1 MGSPAVVRRS
11 NVIAPYALFFAMG
24 TVACVLFGA
33 WNIAVWFKVAD
44 TFRRTTEHAIKSVFS
59 RRILSLV
66 KGFFSNSLLFMRLSK
81 ESMTRGL
88 IISAFLMSY
97 IGVIVINHLMA
108 ETVPKIGPDD
118 PISVFLYAPFLPAY
132 FFQVV
137 PLGAI
142 GPMANLYGFAD
153 NLFMAVIIFGEGW
166 FAYRRFV
173 LKETPLRT
181 TFADVSAIILTVAWL
196 FARLVGEGVS
206 LLQYNV
212 PTSVGSYWFLAYGVS
227 RMLEPLKF
235 DLANAAYVAWSLS
248 GLLLALFMASIP
260 LNSKLW
266 HIFTGPLVVLA
277 NSSRSQEL
285 KIETLSP
292 TRAFSVKQ
300 MVEIDGCLS
309 CGVCADNCEVYS
321 ETANPGTVY
330 LGILKNFRSIMR
342 RRHGPIAKML
352 RQEQPT
358 ATELKL
364 FSRGVYY
371 CTLCARCKEVC
382 PIGIDTRSLGRAIRE
397 FLVNEGYYPPNFNLM
412 RDSVASNHNVLG
424 LPNSERAMWV
434 EYLPKPDETLTKKT
448 HAEVAYFVGCM
459 SSFSPTV
466 QDVPAAFAQ
475 ILQYGSIDF
484 GILGEN
490 EWCCGYPLVWAG
502 MRREAEALRKE
513 NTKRIADLGVKT
525 AVFSCP
531 SCYHSWKTE
540 YDVDIEILHHSEY
553 ILRLIK
559 EGKIQLKPLN
569 ATVTYHDPCDLGRNS
584 GVYDAPREVI
594 RSIPGLS
601 FTEMRFN
608 REKALCCGG
617 GGDVEVVDENF
628 PGTVAK
634 QLISL
639 AKETG
644 ASTIVTACQQC
655 KRTMLKT
662 LAKEAPERSPLKVVD
677 LAELVLKSIEG

>member
-1 MGSPAVVRRS
+1 
-11 NVIAPYALFFAMG
+11 VIALYALFFAIG
-24 TVACVLFGA
+24 TVACAVFGA
-33 WNIAVWFKVAD
+33 WNVAAWFKVAD
-44 TFRRTTEHAIKSVFS
+44 GFTRTVGSAIRCVFS
-59 RRILSLV
+59 KRILNLA
-66 KGFFSNSLLFMRLSK
+66 KAFLSNSLLFMRLSK
-81 ESMTRGL
+81 ESTIRGV
-88 IISAFLMSY
+88 IISAFLISY
-97 IGVIVINHLMA
+97 VGVILINHLMA
-108 ETVPKIGPDD
+108 EIVPKIGPED
-118 PISVFLYAPFLPAY
+118 PIAVFLYAPFLPSY
-132 FFQVV
+132 FFEVV
-137 PLGAI
+137 PMGAI
-142 GPMANLYGFAD
+142 GLLGNLYGFAD
-153 NLFMAVIIFGEGW
+153 NSFMAVIVFGEVW
-166 FAYRRFV
+166 FAYRRFI
-173 LKETPLRT
+173 LKESPLKT

-196 FARLVGEGVS
+196 LVRLVGEGVS

-212 PTSVGSYWFLAYGVS
+212 PASVGSYWFLAYGISQV
-227 RMLEPLKF
+227 LKTF
-235 DLANAAYVAWSLS
+235 TLDLAYVAYAMWSLS
-248 GLLLALFMASIP
+248 GLLLALFMTSIP

-266 HIFTGPLVVLA
+266 HIFTAPLVVLA
-277 NSSRSQEL
+277 NAPRGQEV

-292 TRAFSVKQ
+292 TRTFSVKQ

-330 LGILKNFRSIMR
+330 LGILKTFRSIMR
-342 RRHGPIAKML
+342 RRHGPIAKIL
-352 RQEQPT
+352 RQDEPT
-358 ATELKL
+358 STELKL

-371 CTLCARCKEVC
+371 CTLCARCREVC

-397 FLVNEGYYPPNFNLM
+397 FLVSEGHYPANFNMM
-412 RDSVASNHNVLG
+412 RDAVASTHNVLG

-434 EYLPKPDETLTKKT
+434 EYLPNPDETLTKKT

-466 QDVPAAFAQ
+466 QDVPVAVAQ
-475 ILQYGSIDF
+475 ILKHGGVDF
-484 GILGEN
+484 AILGEN

-502 MRREAEALRKE
+502 MRREAEELRKS
-513 NTKRIADLGVKT
+513 NIKRITELGVKT
-525 AVFSCP
+525 AIFSCP

-540 YDVDIEILHHSEY
+540 YDVDIEILHHSQY
-553 ILRLIK
+553 MLRLIK

-584 GVYDAPREVI
+584 GVYEAPRDVI

-601 FTEMRFN
+601 FVEMRFN

-628 PGTVAK
+628 PGAIAK

-644 ASTIVTACQQC
+644 AETVVTACQQC
-655 KRTMLKT
+655 KRTMLKA
-662 LAKEAPERSPLKVVD
+662 LAKETPERSPLKVVD

>member
-1 MGSPAVVRRS
+1 
-11 NVIAPYALFFAMG
+11 VIALFALFFAIG
-24 TVACVLFGA
+24 TVACVIFGV
-33 WNIAVWFKVAD
+33 WNIATWFKVAD
-44 TFRRTTEHAIKSVFS
+44 AFRRTVGTAIRSVFS
-59 RRILSLV
+59 RRILSLA
-66 KGFFSNSLLFMRLSK
+66 KAFLSNSLLFMRLSK
-81 ESMTRGL
+81 ESTIRGV
-88 IISAFLMSY
+88 IISAFLISY
-97 IGVIVINHLMA
+97 VGVILINHLMA
-108 ETVPKIGPDD
+108 EIVPKIGPED
-118 PISVFLYAPFLPAY
+118 PIAVFLYAPFLPSY
-132 FFQVV
+132 FFEVV

-142 GPMANLYGFAD
+142 GLLGNLYGFAD
-153 NLFMAVIIFGEGW
+153 NSFMAVIVFGEVW

-173 LKETPLRT
+173 LKESPLKT

-196 FARLVGEGVS
+196 LVRLVGEGVS
-206 LLQYNV
+206 LLQYDV
-212 PTSVGSYWFLAYGVS
+212 PASIGSYWFLAYGISQV
-227 RMLEPLKF
+227 LKPF
-235 DLANAAYVAWSLS
+235 TLDLAYVAYGLWSLS
-248 GLLLALFMASIP
+248 GLLLALFMTSIP

-277 NSSRSQEL
+277 NAARDQEV
-285 KIETLSP
+285 KIEPLSSA
-292 TRAFSVKQ
+292 RAFSVKQ

-309 CGVCADNCEVYS
+309 CGICADNCEVYS

-330 LGILKNFRSIMR
+330 VGILKNFRSIMR
-342 RRHGPIAKML
+342 RRHGPIAKIL
-352 RQEQPT
+352 RQEAPT
-358 ATELKL
+358 STELKL

-371 CTLCARCKEVC
+371 CTLCARCREVC

-397 FLVNEGYYPPNFNLM
+397 LLVSEGHYPANFNMM
-412 RDSVASNHNVLG
+412 RDAVASTHNVLG

-434 EYLPKPDETLTKKT
+434 EYLPNPDETLTKKT

-466 QDVPAAFAQ
+466 QDVPVAVAQ
-475 ILQYGSIDF
+475 ILQHGGVDF
-484 GILGEN
+484 AILGEN

-502 MRREAEALRKE
+502 MRREAEELRKS
-513 NTKRIADLGVKT
+513 NIKRITELGVKT

-540 YDVDIEILHHSEY
+540 YDIDIEILHHSQY
-553 ILRLIK
+553 ILRLIR
-559 EGKIQLKPLN
+559 EGRIELKPLN

-584 GVYDAPREVI
+584 GVYEAPRDVI
-594 RSIPGLS
+594 RSIPSLS
-601 FTEMRFN
+601 FSEMRFN

-628 PGTVAK
+628 PGTIAK

-644 ASTIVTACQQC
+644 TGTVVTACQQC
-655 KRTMLKT
+655 KRTMLKA
-662 LAKEAPERSPLKVVD
+662 LSKEAPERSPLKVVD

>member
-1 MGSPAVVRRS
+1 M
-11 NVIAPYALFFAMG
+11 IALYALFFAMG
-24 TVACVLFGA
+24 TIACVLFGA
-33 WNIAVWFKVAD
+33 WNVATWFKVAD
-44 TFRRTTEHAIKSVFS
+44 DFGRTIRSAIRSVFS
-59 RRILSLV
+59 RRILRLA
-66 KGFFSNSLLFMRLSK
+66 KAFLSNSLLFTRLTK
-81 ESMTRGL
+81 ESMTRGVV
-88 IISAFLMSY
+88 ISAFLISY
-97 IGVIVINHLMA
+97 IGVILINHLMA
-108 ETVPKIGPDD
+108 ELVPKIGPED
-118 PISVFLYAPFLPAY
+118 PVSIFLYAPFLPSY
-132 FFQVV
+132 FFEVV

-142 GPMANLYGFAD
+142 GPLGSLYGFAD
-153 NLFMAVIIFGEGW
+153 NSFMAVIIFGEVW

-173 LKETPLRT
+173 LKESPLKT

-196 FARLVGEGVS
+196 LVRLVGEGVS

-212 PTSVGSYWFLAYGVS
+212 PASIGSYWFLAYGISQV
-227 RMLEPLKF
+227 LKPF
-235 DLANAAYVAWSLS
+235 TLDLAYVAYTMWSLS
-248 GLLLALFMASIP
+248 GLLLAIFMTSIP

-266 HIFTGPLVVLA
+266 HIFTAPLVVLA
-277 NSSRSQEL
+277 NARRGQEV
-285 KIETLSP
+285 KIETRSS

-309 CGVCADNCEVYS
+309 CGICADNCEVYS

-330 LGILKNFRSIMR
+330 VGILKNLRSIMR
-342 RRHGPIAKML
+342 RRHGPIAKIL
-352 RQEQPT
+352 RQEEPT

-371 CTLCARCKEVC
+371 CTLCARCREVC

-397 FLVNEGYYPPNFNLM
+397 LLVSEGHYPANFNLM
-412 RDSVASNHNVLG
+412 RDAVASTHNVLG

-434 EYLPKPDETLTKKT
+434 EYLPNPDETLTKKT

-466 QDVPAAFAQ
+466 QDVPVAVAQ
-475 ILQYGSIDF
+475 ILKHGGVDF
-484 GILGEN
+484 AILGEN

-502 MRREAEALRKE
+502 MRREAEELRKS

-525 AVFSCP
+525 AIFSCP

-540 YDVDIEILHHSEY
+540 YDIDIEILHHSQY
-553 ILRLIK
+553 ILRLIR

-569 ATVTYHDPCDLGRNS
+569 TTITYHDPCDLGRNS
-584 GVYDAPREVI
+584 GVYEAPREVI

-628 PGTVAK
+628 PGAIAK

-644 ASTIVTACQQC
+644 AATIVTACQQC
-655 KRTMLKT
+655 KRTMLKA
-662 LAKEAPERSPLKVVD
+662 LSKEAPEGSPLKVVD

>member
-1 MGSPAVVRRS
+1 M
-11 NVIAPYALFFAMG
+11 IAPYALFFAIG
-24 TVACVLFGA
+24 TAACVFFGA
-33 WNIAVWFKVAD
+33 WNVAMWFKMAD
-44 TFRRTTEHAIKSVFS
+44 AFRRTLKSAIRVVFS
-59 RRILSLV
+59 RKVFGLV
-66 KGFFSNSLLFMRLSK
+66 KAFFSNSLLFVRLSK
-81 ESMTRGL
+81 ESMTRG
-88 IISAFLMSY
+88 IVISAFLISY
-97 IGVIVINHLMA
+97 VGVILINHLMA
-108 ETVPKIGPDD
+108 EIVPKIGPED
-118 PISVFLYAPFLPAY
+118 PITVFLYAPFLPAY

-137 PLGAI
+137 PVGAV
-142 GPMANLYGFAD
+142 GAMENLYGFAD
-153 NLFMAVIIFGEGW
+153 NLFMAVIVFGEGW

-173 LKETPLRT
+173 LKETPLKT

-196 FARLVGEGVS
+196 LVRLVGEGVS
-206 LLQYNV
+206 LLEYNV
-212 PTSVGSYWFLAYGVS
+212 PASIGKYWILAYGIS
-227 RMLEPLKF
+227 QILEPLKF
-235 DLANAAYVAWSLS
+235 DLANVAYTMWSLS

-266 HIFTGPLVVLA
+266 HIFAGPLVVLA
-277 NSSRSQEL
+277 NSSRGHEL
-285 KIETLSP
+285 KAETGFP
-292 TRAFSVKQ
+292 ATPFSVKQ

-342 RRHGPIAKML
+342 RRHGPIAKIL
-352 RQEQPT
+352 RQEAPT
-358 ATELKL
+358 STELKL

-371 CTLCARCKEVC
+371 CTLCARCREVC

-397 FLVNEGYYPPNFNLM
+397 LLVSEGHYPANFNMM
-412 RDSVASNHNVLG
+412 RDAVASNHNVLG

-434 EYLPKPDETLTKKT
+434 EYLPNPDETLTKKT
-448 HAEVAYFVGCM
+448 RAEVAYFVGCM

-466 QDVPAAFAQ
+466 QDVPAAVAQ
-475 ILQYGSIDF
+475 IFQHAAVDF
-484 GILGEN
+484 AILGEN

-502 MRREAEALRKE
+502 MRREAEKLRGSNIE
-513 NTKRIADLGVKT
+513 RINELGVKT

-531 SCYHSWKTE
+531 SCYHSWKTD
-540 YDVDIEILHHSEY
+540 YDIDIEILHHSEY
-553 ILRLIK
+553 ILRLIR
-559 EGKIQLKPLN
+559 EGKIQLKPLS

-584 GVYDAPREVI
+584 GLYEAPRDVI

-617 GGDVEVVDENF
+617 GGDVEIVDENF
-628 PGTVAK
+628 PGTIAK

-639 AKETG
+639 AKDTG
-644 ASTIVTACQQC
+644 AETIVTACQQC
-655 KRTMLKT
+655 KRTMLKA
-662 LAKEAPERSPLKVVD
+662 LSKEAPERSPLKVVD

>member
-1 MGSPAVVRRS
+1 
-11 NVIAPYALFFAMG
+11 VIALFALFFAMG
-24 TVACVLFGA
+24 TVACVVFAA
-33 WNIAVWFKVAD
+33 WNIATWFKVAD
-44 TFRRTTEHAIKSVFS
+44 AFTRTLGNAIRIVFS
-59 RRILSLV
+59 RKILDLV
-66 KGFFSNSLLFMRLSK
+66 KAFFSNSLLFVRLSK
-81 ESMTRGL
+81 ESAIRGV
-88 IISAFLMSY
+88 IISAFLISY
-97 IGVIVINHLMA
+97 VGVILINHLMA
-108 ETVPKIGPDD
+108 EIVPKIGPED
-118 PISVFLYAPFLPAY
+118 PIAIFLYAPFLPSY

-137 PLGAI
+137 PVGAI
-142 GPMANLYGFAD
+142 GPLENLYGFAD
-153 NLFMAVIIFGEGW
+153 NLFMAVIVFGEVG
-166 FAYRRFV
+166 FAYRRFIV
-173 LKETPLRT
+173 KESPLKT

-196 FARLVGEGVS
+196 LVRLIGEGVS

-212 PTSVGSYWFLAYGVS
+212 PASIGSYWFLAYGISQV
-227 RMLEPLKF
+227 LKTF
-235 DLANAAYVAWSLS
+235 TLDLAYVAYAMWSLS

-277 NSSRSQEL
+277 NAARGQEVR
-285 KIETLSP
+285 IETLSP

-309 CGVCADNCEVYS
+309 CGICADNCEVYS
-321 ETANPGTVY
+321 ETTNPGTVY

-342 RRHGPIAKML
+342 RRYGPVAKLL
-352 RQEQPT
+352 RQEEPT
-358 ATELKL
+358 PTELKL

-371 CTLCARCKEVC
+371 CTLCARCREVC

-397 FLVNEGYYPPNFNLM
+397 FLVSEGHYPTNFNLM
-412 RDSVASNHNVLG
+412 RDAVASNHNVLG

-434 EYLPKPDETLTKKT
+434 EYLPNPDEGLAKKT

-466 QDVPAAFAQ
+466 QDVPAAVAQ
-475 ILQYGSIDF
+475 IFQRAGVDF
-484 GILGEN
+484 AILGEN

-502 MRREAEALRKE
+502 MRKEAEELRKE

-540 YDVDIEILHHSEY
+540 YDVDVEILHHSEY
-553 ILRLIK
+553 ILRLVK
-559 EGKIQLKPLN
+559 EGKVQLNVLN

-584 GVYDAPREVI
+584 GVYEPPRDVI

-601 FTEMRFN
+601 FVEMRFN

-628 PGTVAK
+628 PGTIAK

-644 ASTIVTACQQC
+644 AETVVTACQQC
-655 KRTMLKT
+655 KRTMLKA
-662 LAKEAPERSPLKVVD
+662 LSKESPERSPLKVVD

>member
-1 MGSPAVVRRS
+1 M
-11 NVIAPYALFFAMG
+11 IATYALFFAVG
-24 TVACVLFGA
+24 TVACLFFGA
-33 WNIAVWFKVAD
+33 WNIATWFKVAD
-44 TFRRTTEHAIKSVFS
+44 AFRRTVESAVGSVFS

-66 KGFFSNSLLFMRLSK
+66 KAFLSNSLLFVRLSK
-81 ESMTRGL
+81 ESLVRGVV
-88 IISAFLMSY
+88 ISAFLISY
-97 IGVIVINHLMA
+97 VGVILINHLMA
-108 ETVPKIGPDD
+108 ETVPKIGPED
-118 PISVFLYAPFLPAY
+118 PIAVFLYAPFLPAY

-137 PLGAI
+137 PVGAI
-142 GPMANLYGFAD
+142 GPIENLYGFAD

-173 LKETPLRT
+173 LKETPLKT

-196 FARLVGEGVS
+196 VVRVVGEGVS
-206 LLQYNV
+206 LLQYSV
-212 PTSVGSYWFLAYGVS
+212 PASIGSYWFLAYGIS
-227 RMLEPLKF
+227 RILEPLRL
-235 DLANAAYVAWSLS
+235 DLANAASTAWSLS
-248 GLLLALFMASIP
+248 GLLLALFMTAIP

-277 NSSRSQEL
+277 NSSRGQQMTM
-285 KIETLSP
+285 ETLSP
-292 TRAFSVKQ
+292 AKAFSVKQ
-300 MVEIDGCLS
+300 MVEVDGCLS

-330 LGILKNFRSIMR
+330 LGIVKNLRSIMR
-342 RRHGPIAKML
+342 RRHGPIAKIL
-352 RQEQPT
+352 RQEAPT
-358 ATELKL
+358 PTELKL

-371 CTLCARCKEVC
+371 CTLCARCREVC

-397 FLVNEGYYPPNFNLM
+397 FLVSEGHYPANFNLM
-412 RDSVASNHNVLG
+412 RDAVASTHNVLG

-434 EYLPKPDETLTKKT
+434 EYLPNPDETLTKKT

-466 QDVPAAFAQ
+466 QDVPAAVAQ
-475 ILQYGSIDF
+475 ILQHGGVDF
-484 GILGEN
+484 AVLGEN

-502 MRREAEALRKE
+502 MRREAEELRKS
-513 NTKRIADLGVKT
+513 NIRRITDLGVKT

-540 YDVDIEILHHSEY
+540 YDVDIELLHHSQY
-553 ILRLIK
+553 ILRLIR

-584 GVYDAPREVI
+584 GVYEAPREVI

-601 FTEMRFN
+601 FAEMRFN

-617 GGDVEVVDENF
+617 GGDVEVFDENF
-628 PGTVAK
+628 PGMIAK

-644 ASTIVTACQQC
+644 AGTIVTACQQC

-662 LAKEAPERSPLKVVD
+662 LSKEAPERSPVKVLD
-677 LAELVLKSIEG
+677 LAELVLRSIEG